1 MAAAAT
7 PSGPR
12 GLDAVDVVLLEALRA
27 NGRASYVELARSVGL
42 SAPSVQDRVR
52 RLEERGY
59 VSGYAAVVP
68 PQALGLGVSA
78 LVGIG
83 QSESADQEDVAR
95 RLRDLPEIEDC
106 YLVAG
111 EDAFIAK
118 VRVADVAALERT
130 LARLQAIRG
139 VSRTRTTVVL
149 STRWEG
155 RAQPVVGDPT
165 IAGQAPPAPAG
176 AAVPTTG
183 RWPVRRTV
191 DR

>member
-1 MAAAAT
+1 MAGAT
-7 PSGPR
+7 IPAGPR
-12 GLDAVDVVLLEALRA
+12 GLDAVDVRLLEALRA
-27 NGRASYVELARSVGL
+27 NARASYVELARSVGL

-59 VSGYAAVVP
+59 ITGYTAVVP

-78 LVGIG
+78 LVGIA

-111 EDAFIAK
+111 EDAFVAK

-130 LARLQAIRG
+130 LGRLQAIRG

-155 RAQPVVGDPT
+155 RAQPVVSDPP
-165 IAGQAPPAPAG
+165 GGAPSAPA

>member
-1 MAAAAT
+1 MA
-7 PSGPR
+7 GPTLPGR
-12 GLDAVDVVLLEALRA
+12 ALDPVDAVLLQALRA
-27 NGRASYVELARSVGL
+27 NGRASYVELARTVGL

-59 VSGYAAVVP
+59 ISGYTAVVP
-68 PQALGLGVSA
+68 PAALGLGVSA
-78 LVGIG
+78 LVGIA

-118 VRVADVAALERT
+118 VRVADVTALERT

-155 RAQPVVGDPT
+155 RAPPVDPEHSGT
-165 IAGQAPPAPAG
+165 GPGPEPV
-176 AAVPTTG
+176 AVPTTG